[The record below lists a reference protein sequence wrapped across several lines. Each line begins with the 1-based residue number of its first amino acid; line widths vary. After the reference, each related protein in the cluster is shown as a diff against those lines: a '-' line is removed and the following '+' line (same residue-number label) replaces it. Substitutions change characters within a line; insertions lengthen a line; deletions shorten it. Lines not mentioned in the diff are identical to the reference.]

1 MDTTAKKMAEREKVR
16 IMQFEVIYELVEG
29 VRKFMEKILE
39 PEDVR
44 TDLGKVKVLAKFL
57 DDKSRQIIGGRV
69 TEGEVKKG
77 AKIEVYRN
85 EEKVGQGRMISLQRN
100 KNEAE
105 QVQKG
110 EECGILF
117 EGSVKIEEGDVLLI
131 YTEEKVKG
139 QL

>member
-1 MDTTAKKMAEREKVR
+1 
-16 IMQFEVIYELVEG
+16 
-29 VRKFMEKILE
+29 
-39 PEDVR
+39 
-44 TDLGKVKVLAKFL
+44 
-57 DDKSRQIIGGRV
+57 
-69 TEGEVKKG
+69 VKKG